1 VAETGWQSLTFIDG
15 EHTDTLPVTD
25 RAIQYGDGLFETFR
39 WDGQHLLMRDAHL
52 RRLQAGCQ
60 RLHIALDVEYLVS
73 QITAFQHA
81 IHQVWSGPAVV
92 KLIVSR
98 GSGGR
103 GYTPPES
110 AEPRVIL
117 QLHPLPDDL
126 SRLSQE
132 GIAAIQSTVPVTIN
146 PVLAGL
152 KHLNRLDSV
161 LASQEL
167 ASIQRKQSFAVTPS
181 ESLLCNSRGEFIE
194 GSRSN
199 LFMVLENK
207 LVTPVLDDCG
217 VAGVV
222 RDQLLGSADRLGV
235 ECISA
240 SITTET
246 LGMASEVFICNS
258 VIGIQ
263 PIHTL
268 YLLSDK
274 HQSSYDCL
282 TFSQCEVTR
291 RCQELM
297 GVICGISL

>member
-1 VAETGWQSLTFIDG
+1 MAETGWQSLTFING

-39 WDGQHLLMRDAHL
+39 WDGQHLLMLEAHL
-52 RRLQAGCQ
+52 RRLQTGCQ
-60 RLHIALDVEYLVS
+60 RLHIDLDVEYLVT
-73 QITAFQHA
+73 QIDAFQNA
-81 IHQVWSGPAVV
+81 IHQAWSGPAVV

-103 GYTPPES
+103 GYTPPEPV
-110 AEPRVIL
+110 EPRVIL

-132 GIAAIQSTVPVTIN
+132 GISAIQSTVPVTVN
-146 PVLAGL
+146 PALAGL

-167 ASIQRKQSFAVTPS
+167 ASVCREQSCAVTPS
-181 ESLLCNSRGEFIE
+181 EALLCNSRGEFIE

-199 LFMVLENK
+199 LFMVLTNK
-207 LVTPVLDDCG
+207 LVTPTLDNCG
-217 VAGVV
+217 VAGVI
-222 RDQLLGSADRLGV
+222 RDQLLASADRLGV
-235 ECISA
+235 ECIST
-240 SITTET
+240 SITKEA
-246 LGMASEVFICNS
+246 LGKASEVFICNS

-268 YLLSDK
+268 YLQTGN

-282 TFSQCEVTR
+282 TFSQRDVTR
-291 RCQELM
+291 RCQELLE
-297 GVICGISL
+297 VVCGISL